1 LLHLA
6 THGCFL
12 KEEAVK
18 QDDNYLMQEQE
29 ILPAVNIENPMLRS
43 GIVLA
48 GINASLKEGRDDG
61 MVTAEKILG
70 LRLKGTDLVVLSA
83 CETGVGDVKNGE
95 GVFGLKRAFILSGA
109 KTLVMSL
116 WSVPSEET
124 TELMIDFY
132 SFMEKGKTKSE
143 ALRQAKLNMMGKNPN
158 PFFWGCMEGWQ
169 EQRHLIHL
177 I

>member
-6 THGCFL
+6 THGYFL

-95 GVFGLKRAFILSGA
+95 GAF
-109 KTLVMSL
+109 VM
-116 WSVPSEET
+116 T
-124 TELMIDFY
+124 
-132 SFMEKGKTKSE
+132 GKPE
-143 ALRQAKLNMMGKNPN
+143 
-158 PFFWGCMEGWQ
+158 
-169 EQRHLIHL
+169 
-177 I
+177 